1 MVTEPEYLYIVM
13 MDVEPDKEE
22 LFNNT
27 YTYEHIPHVLNVPG
41 VLSATR
47 YEVSTEGMPKYLAI
61 YGAGVPGCAG
71 QPALSKGGRSG
82 EMAHRG
88 ETLHQEPQSPH
99 LPPDEALAHYS

>member
-27 YTYEHIPHVLNVPG
+27 YTYEHIQHVLNVHG

-61 YGAGVPGCAG
+61 YGLESPDVPASPPFRKAVDLGKW
-71 QPALSKGGRSG
+71 PTEVRPFTKNRSRLICRR
-82 EMAHRG
+82 MK
-88 ETLHQEPQSPH
+88 P
-99 LPPDEALAHYS
+99 